1 MSFRFLRMSS
11 VKVLKVSKMLRAL
24 RVFRFFKL
32 TKMLKT
38 AKLFNI
44 YFNPQTKEWVEDFLS
59 QYGSSIQV
67 KFIEVV
73 FMLALL
79 CHYMGCF
86 WVLVAREG
94 SRNNHETWLSDGTVV
109 DNFTYKSTKSGPDVG
124 SIYIAAFYYCMT
136 TMTSVGYGDL
146 HPLTDR
152 ERIFTIFLEG
162 IGCVMYALVVATL
175 TSVIMSKDANA
186 RAMSEKLENI
196 RSYVIHRGFSPVLAR
211 KLRGY
216 FRHFYSQKMAI
227 DEMQILKDCSTGLR
241 MEVSSFLVSN
251 LMDKVYSYFKRI
263 FFVCFF
269 VVIFYIVFFKLIVC
283 RCLLLLIRSIFF

>member
-1 MSFRFLRMSS
+1 
-11 VKVLKVSKMLRAL
+11 VKILKVSKMLRAL
-24 RVFRFFKL
+24 RVVRFFKL
-32 TKMLKT
+32 TRMLKT
-38 AKLFNI
+38 AKIFNL
-44 YFNPQTKEWVEDFLS
+44 YLSPQTREWVEDFLS
-59 QYGSSIQV
+59 QYGGSIQV
-67 KFIEVV
+67 KFFQVV
-73 FMLALL
+73 FLLALL

-86 WVLVAREG
+86 WVKVAREG
-94 SRNNHETWLSDGTVV
+94 SRNGQVTWLSDGLVV
-109 DNFTYKSTKSGPDVG
+109 DDFDYKSTKWGPNVG

-136 TMTSVGYGDL
+136 TMTSVGYGDI
-146 HPLTDR
+146 HALTDG
-152 ERIFTIFLEG
+152 ERSFTIFLEG
-162 IGCVMYALVVATL
+162 VGCVMYALVVATL

-251 LMDKVYSYFKRI
+251 LMDKVRGVSRRVFYLLLVWVISLTFFFFI
-263 FFVCFF
+263 FFWLKKCTHDV
-269 VVIFYIVFFKLIVC
+269 
-283 RCLLLLIRSIFF
+283 